1 MERTHYLNSPFWAR
15 LIRFYP
21 IEWNEQIGM
30 RVGLIGCPFTG
41 KCFPG
46 FFRVNENSNCV
57 ENMAFHKDTWLMT
70 GGGGSGKSTRGGGE
84 HWSGNRNN
92 SWASSSRTFRSPLLA
107 NAEKISNKDGQSF
120 YAVDGNEDSVLQ
132 KCAIMTSHHNDR
144 PTLVID
150 LGKVVNVAGVV
161 LKTWQGRVRNDS
173 SYESKYN
180 LSILDSFIY
189 LFYDFLFLF
198 KIRMLR
204 IAITCTDWTSI

>member
-1 MERTHYLNSPFWAR
+1 MIILEIQIFGANADKQMERTHYLNNPFWAR

-57 ENMAFHKDTWLMT
+57 ENMAFHKDTWLMS
-70 GGGGSGKSTRGGGE
+70 GGGGGGKSTRGGGGGE
-84 HWSGNRNN
+84 HWSGTRNN
-92 SWASSSRTFRSPLLA
+92 SWTSSSRFLRSSLLA
-107 NAEKISNKDGQSF
+107 NTEKISNKDGQPF

-132 KCAIMTSHHNDR
+132 KCAIMSSHHNDR

-173 SYESKYN
+173 SYESK
-180 LSILDSFIY
+180 
-189 LFYDFLFLF
+189 
-198 KIRMLR
+198 
-204 IAITCTDWTSI
+204 